1 MSNIFTKSAD
11 FKSEYSCAVVR
22 IGELTPIEGSDF
34 LAKTDIFGVQVVVR
48 KDLTK
53 EGDLAIYA
61 ANETQLNESF
71 LAINNL
77 FEIGCRDKNFN
88 AAEVEA
94 IMSEYAPMKAE
105 ADKLREEAKAIKNTM
120 EQMTKRAKK
129 LEKEAKKTNNAELQK
144 QADECMQKSI
154 EKTTTYTNLKKQ
166 IEELVAKGKP
176 IVDRA
181 KTLCGFFN
189 KFGRVRCVTLKGEN
203 SFGFI
208 FSPESLMKW
217 DKSITLKD
225 IEDYCEQEFDTI
237 NGNLFCKA
245 FIPPVQPTKER
256 AKSTKREKLVKKFD
270 RIVEGEFAFHYDTTQ
285 LEKNIKLFKP
295 DDIVDISVKKHGTSA
310 IVAKVKI
317 KVPKKLPIHKRLW
330 NWIVDTFNIFKNTR
344 IIDYTIEYGPVYASR
359 TVIKNKYLNKEVG
372 KGYYG
377 SDIWSEY
384 GDIIYPYLEEGMTV
398 YGEICGYLTNSDKM
412 IQKSYDY
419 GSNKGENTFM
429 PYRITT
435 EEGDKKREWEIG
447 EIKVWTNKLR
457 DRMLKDSNPNV
468 DKIATINI
476 LYTGT
481 LKDLYPDLDTENHWH
496 QELLERMKNDKEHFG
511 MEEYEYLCKNKV
523 PREGICIR
531 KVGDPLRE
539 CFKLKTQSFKL
550 KEALQY
556 DEGEV
561 DIEAAQQ

>member
-1 MSNIFTKSAD
+1 MSIFTKSEN
-11 FKSEYSCAVVR
+11 FKSEYSCAVVK
-22 IGELTPIEGSDF
+22 IGKLTPIEGSDF
-34 LAKTDIFGVQVVVR
+34 LAKTDVFGVQIVVR
-48 KDLTK
+48 KDIVK

-77 FEIGCRDKNFN
+77 FEIGCREKNAN
-88 AAEVEA
+88 AEEVNA
-94 IMSEYAPMKAE
+94 IMAEYMPYKE
-105 ADKLREEAKAIKNTM
+105 QADKLREEAKAIKNTM
-120 EQMTKRAKK
+120 EQMAKRSKK
-129 LEKEAKKTNNAELQK
+129 LEKEAKKTNNEELQK
-144 QADECMQKSI
+144 QADECMQKSL

-176 IVDRA
+176 IVDKA

-189 KFGRVRCVTLKGEN
+189 KYGRVRCITLKGEN
-203 SFGFI
+203 SFGFL
-208 FSPESLMKW
+208 FSPESLIKW
-217 DKSITLKD
+217 DSNITLKD
-225 IEDYCEQEFDTI
+225 IKDYEGQEFDTV
-237 NGNLFCKA
+237 NGTLFCKV
-245 FIPPVQPTKER
+245 FIPPVQPSKER
-256 AKSTKREKLVKKFD
+256 TKSAKREKLVKKFD
-270 RIVEGEFAFHYDTTQ
+270 RIVEGEFSFHYDTSQ
-285 LEKNIKLFKP
+285 FEKNIKLFKP
-295 DDIVDISVKKHGTSA
+295 DDVVDISVKRHGTSA
-310 IVAKVKI
+310 IIAKVKT
-317 KVPKKLPIHKRLW
+317 KVPKKLPIHKRFW
-330 NWIVDTFNIFKNTR
+330 NWVVDTFNILKDTR

-359 TVIKNKYLNKEVG
+359 TVIKNKYINKEVG

-435 EEGDKKREWEIG
+435 EEGDKIREWEI
-447 EIKVWTNKLR
+447 EEVFDWTIKLL
-457 DRMLKDSNPNV
+457 DRMSKDNNPNV
-468 DKIATINI
+468 NKITPINI
-476 LYTGT
+476 LYHGS
-481 LKDLYPDLDTENHWH
+481 LKELYPDILTDDWH
-496 QELLERMKNDKEHFG
+496 TNVLEALKNEKLFG
-511 MEEYEYLCKNKV
+511 MELNEPMCHNKV

-531 KVGDPLRE
+531 KYQDPLRE

>member
-1 MSNIFTKSAD
+1 MSNVFTKSKN

-22 IGELTPIEGSDF
+22 IGKLTPIEGSNF
-34 LAKTDIFGVQVVVR
+34 LAKTDIFGVQIVVR
-48 KDLTK
+48 KDQTK

-61 ANETQLNESF
+61 AHETQLNESF

-77 FEIGCRDKNFN
+77 FEIGCRDKNSN
-88 AAEVEA
+88 ATEVEA
-94 IMSEYAPMKAE
+94 IMAEYMPYKE
-105 ADKLREEAKAIKNTM
+105 QADKLREQVKAIKNTM
-120 EQMTKRAKK
+120 EQLAQRSKK
-129 LEKEAKKTNNAELQK
+129 LEKEAKKTGNQDLQK
-144 QADECMQKSI
+144 QANECMAKSL

-166 IEELVAKGKP
+166 VEELVAKGKP
-176 IVDRA
+176 IVDKA

-189 KFGRVRCVTLKGEN
+189 KYGRVRCVTLKGEN

-217 DKSITLKD
+217 DSNITLKD
-225 IEDYCEQEFDTI
+225 IKDYENQEFDTI

-245 FIPPVQPTKER
+245 FIPPVQPSKER
-256 AKSTKREKLVKKFD
+256 TKSTKREKLVKKFD
-270 RIVEGEFAFHYDTTQ
+270 RIVEREFQFHYDTNQ

-295 DDIVDISVKKHGTSA
+295 TDVVDISVKKHGTSA
-310 IVAKVKI
+310 IVAKVKT

-330 NWIVDTFNIFKNTR
+330 NLVVDTFNIFKTTR

-384 GDIIYPYLEEGMTV
+384 GDIIYPYLENGMTV

-419 GSNKGENTFM
+419 GSNRGENTFM

-435 EEGDKKREWEIG
+435 EEGDKKREWEVG
-447 EIKVWTNKLR
+447 EVVVWTNKLR

-468 DKIATINI
+468 DKITTINI
-476 LYTGT
+476 LYVGT
-481 LKDLYPDLDTENHWH
+481 LENLYPNIQVDENWH
-496 QELLERMKNDKEHFG
+496 TNILEAMKSDKEHFG
-511 MEEYEYLCKNKV
+511 MEENEPLCNNKV

-531 KVGDPLRE
+531 KFNDPLRE

>member
-1 MSNIFTKSAD
+1 MSNVFTKSEN

-22 IGELTPIEGSDF
+22 IGKLTSIEGSDF
-34 LAKTDIFGVQVVVR
+34 LAKTDVFGVQIVVR
-48 KDLTK
+48 KDMVK

-61 ANETQLNESF
+61 ANETQLNEGF
-71 LAINNL
+71 LSANNL
-77 FEIGCRDKNFN
+77 FEISCRDKNSN
-88 AAEVEA
+88 TAEVEA
-94 IMSEYAPMKAE
+94 IMAEYAPYKE
-105 ADKLREEAKAIKNTM
+105 QADKLREQAKTIKNTM
-120 EQMTKRAKK
+120 EQMAKRAKK
-129 LEKEAKKTNNAELQK
+129 LEKEAKKTNSEELQK
-144 QADECMQKSI
+144 QADECMKKSL
-154 EKTTTYTNLKKQ
+154 EKTTVYTNLKKQ
-166 IEELVAKGKP
+166 IEELVNKGKP
-176 IVDRA
+176 IVDKA

-189 KFGRVRCVTLKGEN
+189 KYGRVRCIILKGEN
-203 SFGFI
+203 SFGFL

-217 DKSITLKD
+217 DSSITLKD
-225 IEDYCEQEFDTI
+225 IEDYEGQEFDTI

-256 AKSTKREKLVKKFD
+256 TKSTKREKLVKKFD

-310 IVAKVKI
+310 IIAKVKT

-330 NWIVDTFNIFKNTR
+330 NWVVDTFHIFKNTR

-359 TVIKNKYLNKEVG
+359 TVIKNKYLNKGVS

-384 GDIIYPYLEEGMTV
+384 GDILYPYLENGMTV

-435 EEGDKKREWEIG
+435 EEGDKKREWEV
-447 EIKVWTNKLR
+447 EEVFDWTTKLLE
-457 DRMLKDSNPNV
+457 RMYEKSDPNIHRV
-468 DKIATINI
+468 LPINI
-476 LYTGT
+476 LYHGT
-481 LKDLYPDLDTENHWH
+481 LKDLYPDIQVDENWH
-496 QELLERMKNDKEHFG
+496 TNILEAIKSDKEQFG
-511 MEEYEYLCKNKV
+511 MEKNEPLCTNKV

-531 KVGDPLRE
+531 KFNDLLRE

-556 DEGEV
+556 DDGEV
-561 DIEAAQQ
+561 DIETAQQ

>member
-1 MSNIFTKSAD
+1 MSNIFVKSEN

-22 IGELTPIEGSDF
+22 IGKLTPIEGSDF
-34 LAKTDIFGVQVVVR
+34 LAKTDIFGVQIVVR
-48 KDLTK
+48 KDQTK

-71 LAINNL
+71 LSTNNL
-77 FEIGCRDKNFN
+77 FEIGCRDKNAN
-88 AAEVEA
+88 AEEVNA
-94 IMSEYAPMKAE
+94 IMAEYMPYKE
-105 ADKLREEAKAIKNTM
+105 QADKLREQAKVIKNTM
-120 EQMTKRAKK
+120 EQMAKRSKK
-129 LEKEAKKTNNAELQK
+129 LEKEAKKTNNEELQK
-144 QADECMQKSI
+144 QADECMQKSL

-166 IEELVAKGKP
+166 IEELVNKGKP
-176 IVDRA
+176 IVDKA

-189 KFGRVRCVTLKGEN
+189 KFGRVRCITLKGEN
-203 SFGFI
+203 SFGFL
-208 FSPESLMKW
+208 FSPESLIKW
-217 DKSITLKD
+217 DSNITLKD
-225 IEDYCEQEFDTI
+225 IEDYEGQEFDTI
-237 NGNLFCKA
+237 NGTLFCKV
-245 FIPPVQPTKER
+245 FIPPVQPSKER
-256 AKSTKREKLVKKFD
+256 SKSTKHEKLVKRFD

-295 DDIVDISVKKHGTSA
+295 DDVVDISVKKHGTSA
-310 IVAKVKI
+310 IIAKIKT

-330 NWIVDTFNIFKNTR
+330 NWVVDTFNVFKNTR

-372 KGYYG
+372 AGYYG

-429 PYRITT
+429 PYRVTT
-435 EEGDKKREWEIG
+435 EEGGKKKEWEV
-447 EIKVWTNKLR
+447 EEVFQWTTKLLE
-457 DRMLKDSNPNV
+457 RMYEQSDPNV
-468 DKIATINI
+468 HRILPINI
-476 LYTGT
+476 LYHGT
-481 LKDLYPDLDTENHWH
+481 LEDLYPDLDTENHWH
-496 QELLERMKNDKEHFG
+496 QELLERMKNDKEHLG
-511 MEEYEYLCKNKV
+511 MEENEYLCKNKV

-531 KVGDPLRE
+531 KVGDSLRE

>member
-1 MSNIFTKSAD
+1 MNNIFTKSEN

-22 IGELTPIEGSDF
+22 IGKLTPIEGSDF
-34 LAKTDIFGVQVVVR
+34 LAKTDIFGVQIVVR
-48 KDLTK
+48 KDQTK

-61 ANETQLNESF
+61 ANETQLNEAF
-71 LAINNL
+71 LSTNNL
-77 FEIGCRDKNFN
+77 FEIGCRDKNSN

-94 IMSEYAPMKAE
+94 IMAEYTPYKE
-105 ADKLREEAKAIKNTM
+105 QADKLREEAKNIKNTM
-120 EQMTKRAKK
+120 EQMAKRAKK
-129 LEKEAKKTNNAELQK
+129 LEKEGKKTGNLELYK
-144 QADECMQKSI
+144 QANECTAKSL
-154 EKTTTYTNLKKQ
+154 EKTTVYTNLKKQ

-189 KFGRVRCVTLKGEN
+189 KYGRVRCITLKGEN
-203 SFGFI
+203 SFGFL

-217 DKSITLKD
+217 DSSITLKD
-225 IEDYCEQEFDTI
+225 IEDYEGQEFDTI
-237 NGNLFCKA
+237 NGTLFCKV
-245 FIPPVQPTKER
+245 FIPPVQPSKER
-256 AKSTKREKLVKKFD
+256 NKSSKREKIVKKFD
-270 RIVEGEFAFHYDTTQ
+270 RIVEGELAFHYDTSQ

-310 IVAKVKI
+310 IVAKVKT

-330 NWIVDTFNIFKNTR
+330 NWIVDTFHVFKNTR

-359 TVIKNKYLNKEVG
+359 TVIKNKYLNREVG
-372 KGYYG
+372 AGYYG

-384 GDIIYPYLEEGMTV
+384 GDILYPYLENGMTI
-398 YGEICGYLTNSDKM
+398 YGEICGYLTDSDKM
-412 IQKSYDY
+412 IQKAYDY
-419 GSNKGENTFM
+419 GSNRGENTFM

-435 EEGDKKREWEIG
+435 EEGDKRREWEIE
-447 EIKVWTNKLR
+447 EIFDWTIKLL
-457 DRMLKDSNPNV
+457 DRMSKDNNPNV
-468 DKIATINI
+468 NRIIPINI
-476 LYTGT
+476 LYHGS
-481 LKDLYPDLDTENHWH
+481 LKELYPDILTDDWH
-496 QELLERMKNDKEHFG
+496 TNVLEALKNEKLFG
-511 MEEYEYLCKNKV
+511 MELNEPMCHNKV

-531 KVGDPLRE
+531 KVGDPLKE

>member
-1 MSNIFTKSAD
+1 MSNVFTKSEN
-11 FKSEYSCAVVR
+11 FKSEYSCAVVK
-22 IGELTPIEGSDF
+22 IGKLTPIEGSDF
-34 LAKTDIFGVQVVVR
+34 LAKTDIFGVQIVVR
-48 KDLTK
+48 KDQTK

-61 ANETQLNESF
+61 ANETQLNEAF
-71 LAINNL
+71 LSANNL
-77 FEIGCRDKNFN
+77 FEIGCRDKNSN
-88 AAEVEA
+88 AAEVEK
-94 IMSEYAPMKAE
+94 IMAEYALYKE
-105 ADKLREEAKAIKNTM
+105 QADKLREGVKVIKGCM
-120 EQMTKRAKK
+120 EQMAKRSKK
-129 LEKEAKKTNNAELQK
+129 LEKEAKKTNNEELQK
-144 QADECMQKSI
+144 QADECMKKSL

-189 KFGRVRCVTLKGEN
+189 KYGRVRCITLKGEN
-203 SFGFI
+203 SFGFL

-217 DKSITLKD
+217 DSSITLKD
-225 IEDYCEQEFDTI
+225 IEDYEGQEFDTI
-237 NGNLFCKA
+237 NGTLFCKV
-245 FIPPVQPTKER
+245 FIPPVQPSKER
-256 AKSTKREKLVKKFD
+256 NKSSKREKIVKKFD
-270 RIVEGEFAFHYDTTQ
+270 RIVEGEFAFHYDTSQ

-310 IVAKVKI
+310 IVAKVKT

-330 NWIVDTFNIFKNTR
+330 NWVVDTFNVFKNTR

-359 TVIKNKYLNKEVG
+359 TVIKNQYLNKEVG
-372 KGYYG
+372 AGYYG

-384 GDIIYPYLEEGMTV
+384 GDILYPYLESGMTV
-398 YGEICGYLTNSDKM
+398 YGEICGYITNSDKM
-412 IQKSYDY
+412 IQRAYDY
-419 GSNKGENTFM
+419 GCLRGENTFM

-435 EEGDKKREWEIG
+435 EEGDKRREWEVSEVLDWAKRIR
-447 EIKVWTNKLR
+447 EN
-457 DRMLKDSNPNV
+457 MLADSNPNV
-468 DKIATINI
+468 NRIAPINA
-476 LYTGT
+476 LYHGT
-481 LKDLYPDLDTENHWH
+481 LRDLYPNIQVDENWH
-496 QELLERMKNDKEHFG
+496 TNVLEALKTDKKHFG
-511 MEEYEYLCKNKV
+511 MEENEPLCHNKV

-531 KVGDPLRE
+531 KFNDPLRE

>member
-1 MSNIFTKSAD
+1 MNNVFTKSEN

-22 IGELTPIEGSDF
+22 ISKLTPIEGSDF
-34 LAKTDIFGVQVVVR
+34 LAKTDIFGVQIVVR
-48 KDLTK
+48 KDQTK
-53 EGDLAIYA
+53 EGDLVIYA
-61 ANETQLNESF
+61 AHETQLNESF

-77 FEIGCRDKNFN
+77 FEIGCRDKNSN

-94 IMSEYAPMKAE
+94 IMAEYMPYKE
-105 ADKLREEAKAIKNTM
+105 QADKLREEAKAIKNTM
-120 EQMTKRAKK
+120 EQMAKRAKK
-129 LEKEAKKTNNAELQK
+129 LEKEAKKTDNQELQK
-144 QADECMQKSI
+144 QADEAMQKSL

-166 IEELVAKGKP
+166 VEELVAKGKP

-189 KFGRVRCVTLKGEN
+189 KYGRVRCVTLKGEN

-217 DKSITLKD
+217 DSSITLRDIKD
-225 IEDYCEQEFDTI
+225 YEGQEFDTI
-237 NGNLFCKA
+237 NGNLFCKI

-256 AKSTKREKLVKKFD
+256 TKSTKKEKLVKKFD
-270 RIVEGEFAFHYDTTQ
+270 RIVEGEFSFHYDTSQ

-310 IVAKVKI
+310 IVAKVKT
-317 KVPKKLPIHKRLW
+317 KVPKKLPIYKRLW

-344 IIDYTIEYGPVYASR
+344 IIDYTIEYGPIYASR
-359 TVIKNKYLNKEVG
+359 TVIKNKYINKEVD

-398 YGEICGYLTNSDKM
+398 YGEICGYITNSDKM

-435 EEGDKKREWEIG
+435 EEGNKKREWEV
-447 EIKVWTNKLR
+447 EEVFAWTTKLLE
-457 DRMLKDSNPNV
+457 RMYEKSDPNV
-468 DKIATINI
+468 HRILPINI
-476 LYTGT
+476 LYHGT

-496 QELLERMKNDKEHFG
+496 ENLLEKMKNDKERFG
-511 MEEYEYLCKNKV
+511 MEENELLCHNKV

-531 KVGDPLRE
+531 KFNDPLRE

-561 DIEAAQQ
+561 DIETAQQ